1 MTIDFKKLRAA
12 NVARQDEW
20 TGNEK
25 ADILFRAL
33 EVADEAGE
41 VAGAVKKLV
50 RAQRGICGST
60 LTLEDVAD
68 EIGDTVISLDLLA
81 CELGHEL
88 TDPAF
93 TVQPKTDGNPL
104 VLALAA
110 DWAVGQVSMAILQNG
125 GKPYDRNAASAAPVI
140 DEGRMRN
147 VLQFLNEL
155 AAALGIDVGRAVAV
169 KFNKT
174 SAKYGL
180 ITMMEV

>member
-1 MTIDFKKLRAA
+1 MSIDFSKLRAA
-12 NVARQDEW
+12 NIARQDEW
-20 TGNEK
+20 AGNEK

-50 RAQRGICGST
+50 RAQRGIYGST

-81 CELGHEL
+81 CELRIEL
-88 TDPAF
+88 EDPA
-93 TVQPKTDGNPL
+93 TTKPPKPDGKPL
-104 VLALAA
+104 ELALAV
-110 DWAVGQVSMAILQNG
+110 DWAVGQVSMAILQDVD
-125 GKPYDRNAASAAPVI
+125 KAVTAALMADFTA
-140 DEGRMRN
+140 RMRN

-174 SAKYGL
+174 SAKYEL
-180 ITMMEV
+180 TTMMELE

>member
-12 NVARQDEW
+12 NVNRQDEW
-20 TGNEK
+20 AGNEK

-81 CELGHEL
+81 CELRIEL
-88 TDPAF
+88 EDPA
-93 TVQPKTDGNPL
+93 TTQPPKPDGKPL
-104 VLALAA
+104 ELALAV
-110 DWAVGQVSMAILQNG
+110 DWAVGQVSMAVLQDVD
-125 GKPYDRNAASAAPVI
+125 KPVTAALLADFMA
-140 DEGRMRN
+140 RMRN

-155 AAALGIDVGRAVAV
+155 AAALGINVGRAVAV

-174 SAKYGL
+174 SAKYEL
-180 ITMMEV
+180 TTMMELE